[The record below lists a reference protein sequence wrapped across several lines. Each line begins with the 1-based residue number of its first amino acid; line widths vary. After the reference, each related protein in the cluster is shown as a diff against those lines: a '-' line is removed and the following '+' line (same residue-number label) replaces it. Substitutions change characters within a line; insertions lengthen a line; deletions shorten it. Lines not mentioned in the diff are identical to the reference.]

1 MKSDI
6 IYQNSS
12 HLFSQGYLL
21 IVSII
26 AYVTL
31 KYLYGEPFS
40 MNYNSGKIMFDY
52 INNPMDKLSSYL

>member
-40 MNYNSGKIMFDY
+40 MNYNSG
-52 INNPMDKLSSYL
+52 